1 MAAYVVG
8 NTFSSIPYLV
18 LISVIPGAMAYY
30 LVGLQKGFDHFAY
43 FSLVLFA
50 TMMLVESLMMIVAS
64 IVPDFLMG
72 IITGD
77 DVKWSSYAKFQQV
90 KIYVY

>member
-1 MAAYVVG
+1 MVG
-8 NTFSSIPYLV
+8 NTFSSIPYLI
-18 LISVIPGAMAYY
+18 LISVIPGAIAYY

-72 IITGD
+72 IITGNKRRLKLIF
-77 DVKWSSYAKFQQV
+77 VFHV
-90 KIYVY
+90 LIFVIIC